1 VFGCGG
7 DRDVGK
13 RPLMGAAAEAAD
25 QIWITDDNPRS
36 ESPAAIAQA
45 IRDGMHMQAPV
56 TVEHDRAAA
65 ITAAIAAARP
75 DDVVLIAG
83 KGHET
88 TQQTGD
94 TRRAFDDRVVA
105 RTALEAL

>member
-1 VFGCGG
+1 MIQAAPGPVSSAGSATPASEG
-7 DRDVGK
+7 D
-13 RPLMGAAAEAAD
+13 
-25 QIWITDDNPRS
+25 
-36 ESPAAIAQA
+36 PA
-45 IRDGMHMQAPV
+45 
-56 TVEHDRAAA
+56 VEHDRAAA